1 MEFKGTKGEWRH
13 IDLNGRHVIG
23 NDESSPL
30 HFIDC
35 WLEGIGGIKTNEEAE
50 ANALLIADAGNTIQL
65 HQLMPSEL
73 LRQYGILLEST
84 SNSMEA
90 IESILKN
97 YKLKE
102 VHAKAIQTIIDTNK
116 KFKKLKTWK

>member
-1 MEFKGTKGEWRH
+1 MSWKGTKGKWEINPKASRN
-13 IDLNGRHVIG
+13 IRCNNLTVANCSQGQNGE
-23 NDESSPL
+23 NEDE
-30 HFIDC
+30 
-35 WLEGIGGIKTNEEAE
+35 EKN
-50 ANALLIADAGNTIQL
+50 NAVLIADAGNTIQRYP
-65 HQLMPSEL
+65 LMPSEL
-73 LRQYGILLEST
+73 LRQYGVLLEST

-97 YKLKE
+97 YELKE